1 MTARSKHY
9 ASVKGIGMGIERLLQ
24 ILDEGAFITSEEMAA
39 LAKEVRAMQRDAQ
52 RYRWLKKYAGQL
64 FMATENQVDAELD
77 KAMHRREK

>member
-1 MTARSKHY
+1 
-9 ASVKGIGMGIERLLQ
+9 MGVDRLLQ
-24 ILDEGAFITSEEMAA
+24 VLDEGAFITSEEMAE
-39 LAKEVRAMQRDAQ
+39 LAKEVRAIQRDAQ